1 LSNALNLF
9 YAYFQT
15 QQTNQAIKVLDQLT
29 TQPTADVSTLVTV
42 ASAYAQLGH
51 AEGLLNAL
59 LRLVK
64 LMPDNPEA
72 WYDLAGIQ
80 ATMGKAQDA
89 IRSLTR
95 ALQLSNDRLSRQP
108 EAKDLA
114 AIAAKDTRFAGLR
127 GLPEFQRLLS
137 GKP

>member
-1 LSNALNLF
+1 
-9 YAYFQT
+9 
-15 QQTNQAIKVLDQLT
+15 
-29 TQPTADVSTLVTV
+29 
-42 ASAYAQLGH
+42 
-51 AEGLLNAL
+51 L

-72 WYDLAGIQ
+72 WYDLSGIQ
-80 ATMGKAQDA
+80 ATLGKTQDA

-127 GLPEFQRLLS
+127 GHPEFQRLLS

>member
-1 LSNALNLF
+1 VA
-9 YAYFQT
+9 
-15 QQTNQAIKVLDQLT
+15 
-29 TQPTADVSTLVTV
+29 V

-80 ATMGKAQDA
+80 ATLGKAQEA
-89 IRSLTR
+89 IGSLTH
-95 ALQLSNDRLSRQP
+95 ALQLSNARLARQP

-114 AIAAKDTRFAGLR
+114 VIAAKDSRFSGLR
-127 GLPEFQRLLS
+127 DLPEFRRLLS
-137 GKP
+137 AKP